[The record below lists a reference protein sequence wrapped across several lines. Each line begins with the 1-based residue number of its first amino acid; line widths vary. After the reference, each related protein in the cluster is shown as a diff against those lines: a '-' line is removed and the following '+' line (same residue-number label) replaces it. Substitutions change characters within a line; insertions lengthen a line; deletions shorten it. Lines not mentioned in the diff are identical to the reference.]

1 MAIRTTTTRTTSSA
15 SAPSAASTPYPFSDL
30 VQAYYD
36 CRGSKRNSASALAF
50 EMDLEQNLTALHRD
64 LVTGQYRPGR
74 SICFVVTR
82 PKAREVWAADFRD
95 RIVHHL
101 LYNHIG
107 PGIERSFIA
116 DSCACIRERG
126 TLYAARRLEAKIR
139 SQTQNWSRPG
149 FYLKCD
155 LANFFVA
162 IDKRVLARQLSD
174 RITESWWRSL
184 ALQVLLHDPRENYDV
199 RSPAHLFNRVP
210 QHKRLTAQPA
220 HLGLPIGNLSSQ
232 FFANVYLDALDQF
245 CKHRL
250 GVKHYVRYVD
260 DFVLLH
266 ESPQQLNAWKAE
278 IEAFLPK
285 LGARLNPSK
294 TILQPIDRGVD
305 FVGHVIKPWRRTT
318 RKRSVA
324 QAMKRTAA
332 APADQLRE
340 TANSYFGLLTQASH
354 SQKDRAALAN
364 LVLQRGHVVN
374 GDLTKTYPKR

>member
-1 MAIRTTTTRTTSSA
+1 METNLL
-15 SAPSAASTPYPFSDL
+15 DL
-30 VQAYYD
+30 YD
-36 CRGSKRNSASALAF
+36 
-50 EMDLEQNLTALHRD
+50 DLMLGT
-64 LVTGQYRPGR
+64 YRPGR

-101 LYNHIG
+101 LYNRIG

-116 DSCACIRERG
+116 DSCACITGRG
-126 TLYAARRLEAKIR
+126 TLYAAKRLESKIR
-139 SQTQNWSRPG
+139 SQTENWSKPG

-162 IDKRVLARQLSD
+162 IDKCVLAKQLAERVTD
-174 RITESWWRSL
+174 PWWREL
-184 ALQVLLHDPRENYDV
+184 ALQVLWHDPREDFAT

-210 QHKRLTAQPA
+210 QHKQLAAQPA

-245 CKHRL
+245 CKHALKVR
-250 GVKHYVRYVD
+250 HYIRYVD

-266 ESPQQLNAWKAE
+266 ESPQQLNEWLAQ
-278 IEAFLPK
+278 IEAFLSS
-285 LGARLNPSK
+285 LGARLNPKK

-324 QAMKRTAA
+324 QAMKRVAA
-332 APADQLRE
+332 APAEDMRE
-340 TANSYFGLLTQASH
+340 TANSYFGLLSQASH
-354 SQKDRAALAN
+354 SQKGRAALAN
-364 LVLQRGHVVN
+364 LLLRRGFTVS
-374 GDLTKTYPKR
+374 GSLTKTYAKS